1 MTKHTIRYQYQNP
14 FSNSFYVFQ
23 LVMNNTELSN
33 VDFAGTDY
41 LLGLFGETHVEYE
54 DARKEDRD
62 PSLTNMVDAALEVS
76 YKLLM
81 FTRNAF

>member
-1 MTKHTIRYQYQNP
+1 
-14 FSNSFYVFQ
+14 
-23 LVMNNTELSN
+23 MNNTELSN

-62 PSLTNMVDAALEVS
+62 PSLTDMVDAALEVLH
-76 YKLLM
+76 KLLM
-81 FTRNAF
+81 YEMNSF